1 MVGGGKTYVGEGTQI
16 LVRKYE
22 FQKMSNK
29 NVGKKRVQGTRK
41 RNSRQ
46 EPEWKY
52 T

>member
-1 MVGGGKTYVGEGTQI
+1 MVAGGKTYVGEGTQI
-16 LVRKYE
+16 LVKKHE

-29 NVGKKRVQGTRK
+29 NFGKKRLQGTRK